1 MKKTN
6 HFKAILSLGLPLM
19 IGSILQILMGT
30 MDVLF
35 ISQLGTEY
43 TAASSMG
50 TSIAGVFFIFSM
62 LVSAGVVALVARKI
76 GEKNERAVQS
86 YGITALI
93 LAGIIG
99 VSVSLIAVAFSKQI
113 ISVYDPDPSLA
124 VLIKRYVDIIFA
136 FTFVVFL
143 NTTLRS
149 IIQSTGNTKG
159 PLYIFGTANIINI
172 ILDYLFIIVLDFG
185 IRGAASA
192 TVLSQGF
199 ACLMMMGLL
208 YKQLF
213 NDRHEFFDLIS
224 IRLKE
229 MKDILS
235 IGVWACVQSIAR
247 PITGLIMMRIVYSV
261 GGKSGSA
268 AFGIGLN
275 VINYFFVILT
285 GLSGAISI
293 LVGQKIGEGH
303 IEEAKEIVSEGIRY
317 TVVNLILFSL
327 PYLIFT
333 ELLFRPFNTTPEVTA
348 IGVSYVRIVFLG
360 FIVLGHVF
368 IYRGA
373 FAGAG
378 DTYPPMVAA
387 LFANVVCKLTLAVLF
402 TSVFGFGINGVWIA
416 ILMSIYAEWIVITRY
431 YKKGKLYKIAI
442 D

>member
-1 MKKTN
+1 
-6 HFKAILSLGLPLM
+6 
-19 IGSILQILMGT
+19 
-30 MDVLF
+30 
-35 ISQLGTEY
+35 
-43 TAASSMG
+43 
-50 TSIAGVFFIFSM
+50 
-62 LVSAGVVALVARKI
+62 LVARKI

-93 LAGIIG
+93 LAGVIG
-99 VSVSLIAVAFSKQI
+99 ISISLIAVIFSKQI
-113 ISVYDPDPSLA
+113 ISIYDPDPSLA
-124 VLIKRYVDIIFA
+124 VLIKKYVDIIFA

-172 ILDYLFIIVLDFG
+172 VLDYVFIIVLDFG

-192 TVLSQGF
+192 TVLSQSF
-199 ACLMMMGLL
+199 ACVMMMGLL

-213 NDRHEFFDLIS
+213 KDRHEFFRLFS
-224 IRLKE
+224 VRLKE

-235 IGVWACVQSIAR
+235 IGIWACVQSIAR

-261 GGKSGSA
+261 GGQSGSA

-275 VINYFFVILT
+275 VINYFFIILT

-293 LVGQKIGEGH
+293 LVGQKIGEGN
-303 IEEAKEIVSEGIRY
+303 IDEAKEIVNEGIRY
-317 TVVNLILFSL
+317 TVFNLILFSI
-327 PYLIFT
+327 PYLFLT
-333 ELLFRPFNTTPEVTA
+333 EVLFIPFNTTPEVTA
-348 IGVSYVRIVFLG
+348 MGVNYVRIVFLG

-368 IYRGA
+368 ICRGA

-387 LFANVVCKLTLAVLF
+387 LFANVLCKLTLAVLF

-416 ILMSIYAEWIVITRY
+416 ILMSIYTEWFVITRY
-431 YKKGKLYKIAI
+431 YRKGKLYKNTIG
-442 D
+442 